1 MCRSHLTLTI
11 KPSRSIQSVDLSELV
26 LILAFVPTNMS
37 VPHPTMKYACVILE
51 LISFLNIIE

>member
-1 MCRSHLTLTI
+1 MTI